1 MRGERRTRSVGTM
14 SDLPEGAS
22 WTETLFAAQRGDRE
36 AFAILARTHSDRLYA
51 IAQRILRDAGLA
63 EDALQQA
70 LVTPWR
76 ELPALRDP
84 DKFLAWSTRAL
95 VHECY
100 AEARR
105 RTRHD
110 RHVRIRVSRPTL
122 RRGLSTR
129 SPRSPTATSWNRAF
143 RRLPD
148 DQRAVLVL
156 HHYLGLEPTEIAQ
169 TLGVPAGTVR
179 SRLHYA
185 HRAMR
190 AALEADER
198 TPWQPG
204 GATDDDVHRSRAR
217 PDPRP
222 VLRRGPRRGAGPG
235 DRPRPRPDRPRPP
248 AAHRRRRPGWARMP
262 ATARCSLRRRS

>member
-1 MRGERRTRSVGTM
+1 VDR
-14 SDLPEGAS
+14 DLVQ
-22 WTETLFAAQRGDRE
+22 AAQHGDRE
-36 AFAILARTHSDRLYA
+36 AFAILARTHGDRLYA

-70 LVTPWR
+70 LISAWR
-76 ELPALRDP
+76 ELPNLRDP
-84 DKFLAWSTRAL
+84 DRFVAWATKL
-95 VHECY
+95 LIHECY

-105 RTRHD
+105 RSRQTAS
-110 RHVRIRVSRPTL
+110 IRVLPVDGPAGFDDIAALADRDQL
-122 RRGLSTR
+122 E
-129 SPRSPTATSWNRAF
+129 RAF

-198 TPWQPG
+198 PSVAAG
-204 GATDDDVHRSRAR
+204 GSER
-217 PDPRP
+217 
-222 VLRRGPRRGAGPG
+222 
-235 DRPRPRPDRPRPP
+235 
-248 AAHRRRRPGWARMP
+248 
-262 ATARCSLRRRS
+262 